1 MLLSI
6 EKLIYGGDGLAR
18 TPAGADGRSMA
29 VFVPFVLPGERV
41 EAEIRQGKP
50 GFARGSVTQLIEAS
64 PDRVEARC
72 PYFQQCGGCHYQHIP
87 YDRQLEFKAGI
98 LRETLQRIAKIK
110 SELESEIV
118 LHASPPWNYRNRTRL
133 QVRSAPEFPPQT
145 GKTGR
150 SGDPGFPPQT
160 GKTGRS
166 GDPGFALGYYRFGS
180 HEFLPVRECPI
191 SSPLLNR
198 VMARLLELRGLSC
211 PAAVEEM
218 ELFADA
224 ADERLLAWAFCE
236 RETDKRDL
244 LRWGEAIEREL
255 PEISGV
261 TFFSSRRRSSERGSS
276 EQRFEDEAPMDPKS
290 LAQSGAKA
298 IRYRTK
304 NHAYQVSAGAFFQVN
319 RYLIDELVSVV
330 TGQAR
335 GDVALDLYAGVGL
348 FSAALARNFHHIFA
362 VEASQT
368 SLADF
373 VQNVPANVKAVGA
386 RTENYLR
393 SEYLRSRPVQKS
405 PDLVVLDP
413 PRTGAGKVVIRS
425 LVELGAP
432 RVRYVSCDPATL
444 ARDIAPLLAAGYRIE
459 EAHLFD
465 LFPETFHIESVM
477 LLAR

>member
-1 MLLSI
+1 LLLSI

-41 EAEIRQGKP
+41 EAEIRQEKP
-50 GFARGSVTQLIEAS
+50 GFARGSVAQWIEAS

-72 PYFQQCGGCHYQHIP
+72 PYFRQCGGCHYQHIP
-87 YDRQLEFKAGI
+87 YERQLQCKAEI

-110 SELESEIV
+110 IELKSEIR

-133 QVRSAPEFPPQT
+133 QVRTAPE
-145 GKTGR
+145 
-150 SGDPGFPPQT
+150 
-160 GKTGRS
+160 
-166 GDPGFALGYYRFGS
+166 FALGYFRFGS
-180 HEFLPVRECPI
+180 HEFLPVRECPVG
-191 SSPLLNR
+191 SPLLNR

-211 PAAVEEM
+211 PAVVEEI

-224 ADERLLAWAFCE
+224 ADERLLAWAFCG
-236 RETDKRDL
+236 READKRDL
-244 LRWGEAIEREL
+244 LRWAEALEREL

-261 TFFSSRRRSSERGSS
+261 TFFSSRRRSSERRSS
-276 EQRFEDEAPMDPKS
+276 ERRLEDEAPIDPTS
-290 LAQSGAKA
+290 LAQSGAKT

-304 NHAYQVSAGAFFQVN
+304 NHEYQVSAGAFFQVN
-319 RYLIDELVSVV
+319 RYLVDELVSVV
-330 TGQAR
+330 TGNAR

-348 FSAALARNFHHIFA
+348 FSAALARSFHHILG
-362 VEASQT
+362 VEASLT
-368 SLADF
+368 SHGDF
-373 VQNVPANVKAVGA
+373 VQNVPANVKAAGA
-386 RTENYLR
+386 RTED
-393 SEYLRSRPVQKS
+393 YLRSRPVRKG

-413 PRTGAGKVVIRS
+413 PRTGAGKVVTRS

-444 ARDIAPLLAAGYRIE
+444 ARDLAPLLAAGYHIE